1 MTEQDPEEFHT
12 CGCRVRSTDSQCP
25 VHDPFQFEPDE
36 PESGELVMMIGEYPA
51 WVDRME
57 ELENL

>member
-12 CGCRVRSTDSQCP
+12 CGCRVRSTDSQCL
-25 VHDPFQFEPDE
+25 VHDPVIDEHNDPEALLPIPDSMV
-36 PESGELVMMIGEYPA
+36 PG